1 MTLVEHVG
9 YAASF
14 FVLLSFMMKKM
25 LYLRLIN
32 VIGCGL
38 FIWYGVE
45 LGSIPIIITNVAIVL
60 VNAYF
65 LVKIFKEDLG

>member
-1 MTLVEHVG
+1 MTLTEIVG

-38 FIWYGVE
+38 FIWYGIA
-45 LGSIPIIITNVAIVL
+45 LGSVPIIITNVAIVL